1 MSRQSIL
8 VVDDDQTVLESLCD
22 ELGDR
27 YEVSAAHSGT
37 EAMMNDVAA
46 LKRDFSSL
54 LEHLK
59 LTATNG
65 ANGAAD
71 QIDDGARRL
80 YRNVAAEGSRSFKVI
95 GTQIEERPLAAL
107 LIALGIGF
115 LGGRM
120 LSR

>member
-1 MSRQSIL
+1 MPIL
-8 VVDDDQTVLESLCD
+8 TSSDS
-22 ELGDR
+22 
-27 YEVSAAHSGT
+27 SA

-46 LKRDFSSL
+46 LKRDFGSL

-59 LTATNG
+59 LSANSG
-65 ANGAAD
+65 AQDAAD
-71 QIDDGARRL
+71 QIDDGARRI
-80 YRNVAAEGSRSFKVI
+80 YRSVAAGSGRASSAIGSKV
-95 GTQIEERPLAAL
+95 EERPLAAV